1 MGVFR
6 GLALDNKRNRRFR
19 NGGFFYYC
27 FCLWVSRLLYNFAN
41 RNRSFGNR
49 GFYSR
54 GVAELARLPH
64 WAVVEPQGR
73 E

>member
-27 FCLWVSRLLYNFAN
+27 FCLWVSVYCIILQIET
-41 RNRSFGNR
+41 
-49 GFYSR
+49 
-54 GVAELARLPH
+54 GVSETEVSIHGASPNWQDFPH
-64 WAVVEPQGR
+64 S
-73 E
+73 